1 MKKIIKNLRLILT
14 FILLIFG
21 ILAYLAG
28 TDIYHGA
35 EPDLSVEWNIFSTFF
50 YLAYLYIIINVIDI
64 FIKEKNSNE

>member
-1 MKKIIKNLRLILT
+1 MKKIIQNLRLILT

-28 TDIYHGA
+28 TDIYHGT
-35 EPDLSVEWNIFSTFF
+35 EPNLSVEWNIFSTFF

-64 FIKEKNSNE
+64 FIKEKN